1 MDHRNL
7 DKAMEIFACL
17 ITGETVGK
25 ENHRELYEAYSS
37 QAEVYDI
44 LDAVLKKSN
53 LRLYEYRN
61 TLYITAGDE
70 NRVFGYTNDELKKA
84 IGLRLNRELFLAY
97 LIIYDVMT
105 LFYETTSGE
114 AALTYVKTD
123 MVIESTTA
131 LLSGVMA
138 RLETIVQNDIEE
150 NSFRTLALLWDEL
163 PLMAEND
170 DISTLKAAR
179 GSKTGFIK
187 LVFNFLITQDLFV
200 ESAGKYYITDRM
212 RALVENYFDSCKGR
226 LYEVIEESRHGNAE
240 AAEKSTYSNT
250 AEAGQSR
257 YNSEDE
263 THRTRQDISVKED
276 EKNAAY

>member
-25 ENHRELYEAYSS
+25 DNHRDLYDAYSS

-53 LRLYEYRN
+53 LRLYEY
-61 TLYITAGDE
+61 
-70 NRVFGYTNDELKKA
+70 ELKKA

-114 AALTYVKTD
+114 AALAYVKTD
-123 MVIESTTA
+123 MVIESTTS

-138 RLETIVQNDIEE
+138 RLESIVQNDIEE

-187 LVFNFLITQDLFV
+187 LVFNFLISQDLFA

-212 RALVENYFDSCKGR
+212 RALIENYYDSCKGR
-226 LYEVIEESRHGNAE
+226 LYEVIEQSYRGNTE
-240 AAEKSTYSNT
+240 E
-250 AEAGQSR
+250 
-257 YNSEDE
+257 
-263 THRTRQDISVKED
+263 V

>member
-1 MDHRNL
+1 
-7 DKAMEIFACL
+7 
-17 ITGETVGK
+17 
-25 ENHRELYEAYSS
+25 
-37 QAEVYDI
+37 
-44 LDAVLKKSN
+44 
-53 LRLYEYRN
+53 
-61 TLYITAGDE
+61 
-70 NRVFGYTNDELKKA
+70 
-84 IGLRLNRELFLAY
+84 
-97 LIIYDVMT
+97 MT

-179 GSKTGFIK
+179 
-187 LVFNFLITQDLFV
+187 
-200 ESAGKYYITDRM
+200 AGKYYITDRM

-226 LYEVIEESRHGNAE
+226 LYEVIE
-240 AAEKSTYSNT
+240 
-250 AEAGQSR
+250 QSR
-257 YNSEDE
+257 RGNTENVERKRQGDVKEPVQDRNSKTEEDE
-263 THRTRQDISVKED
+263 E
-276 EKNAAY
+276 NAAY

>member
-7 DKAMEIFACL
+7 DKAMEIFACV
-17 ITGETVGK
+17 ITGETVGR
-25 ENHRELYEAYSS
+25 ENHRDLYEAYSS

-53 LRLYEYRN
+53 LRLYEYHN
-61 TLYITAGDE
+61 TLYVTAGDE

-138 RLETIVQNDIEE
+138 RLETIVQNDI
-150 NSFRTLALLWDEL
+150 R
-163 PLMAEND
+163 
-170 DISTLKAAR
+170 
-179 GSKTGFIK
+179 KTVSEHWHYCG
-187 LVFNFLITQDLFV
+187 
-200 ESAGKYYITDRM
+200 M
-212 RALVENYFDSCKGR
+212 SC
-226 LYEVIEESRHGNAE
+226 L
-240 AAEKSTYSNT
+240 
-250 AEAGQSR
+250 
-257 YNSEDE
+257 
-263 THRTRQDISVKED
+263 
-276 EKNAAY
+276 

>member
-25 ENHRELYEAYSS
+25 DNHRDLYDAYSS

-61 TLYITAGDE
+61 TLYVTAGDE

-114 AALTYVKTD
+114 AALAYVKTD
-123 MVIESTTA
+123 MVIESTTS

-138 RLETIVQNDIEE
+138 RFESIVQNDIEE

-187 LVFNFLITQDLFV
+187 LVFNFLISQDLFA

-212 RALVENYFDSCKGR
+212 RALIENYYDSCKGR
-226 LYEVIEESRHGNAE
+226 LYEVIEQSCRGNTE
-240 AAEKSTYSNT
+240 E
-250 AEAGQSR
+250 
-257 YNSEDE
+257 
-263 THRTRQDISVKED
+263 V

>member
-17 ITGETVGK
+17 ITGETVGRK
-25 ENHRELYEAYSS
+25 NHRDLYEAYSS

-53 LRLYEYRN
+53 LRLYEYHN
-61 TLYITAGDE
+61 TLYVTAGDE

-84 IGLRLNRELFLAY
+84 IGLRLNRELFLAD
-97 LIIYDVMT
+97 LTIYAVMT
-105 LFYETTSGE
+105 LYYETTSGE

-179 GSKTGFIK
+179 GSKTGFVK
-187 LVFNFLITQDLFV
+187 LVFNFLITQALFV

-226 LYEVIEESRHGNAE
+226 LYEVIE
-240 AAEKSTYSNT
+240 
-250 AEAGQSR
+250 QSR
-257 YNSEDE
+257 RGNMENIERKRQGDVKEPVQDRNSKTEEDE
-263 THRTRQDISVKED
+263 E
-276 EKNAAY
+276 NAAY

>member
-17 ITGETVGK
+17 ITGETVGR
-25 ENHRELYEAYSS
+25 ENHRDLYEAYSS

-53 LRLYEYRN
+53 LRLYEYHN
-61 TLYITAGDE
+61 TLYVTAGDE

-97 LIIYDVMT
+97 LIIYDVMA

-179 GSKTGFIK
+179 GSKTGFVK
-187 LVFNFLITQDLFV
+187 LVFNFLITQALFV

-226 LYEVIEESRHGNAE
+226 LYEVIE
-240 AAEKSTYSNT
+240 
-250 AEAGQSR
+250 QSR
-257 YNSEDE
+257 RGNMENIERKRQGDVKEPVQDRNSKTEEDE
-263 THRTRQDISVKED
+263 E
-276 EKNAAY
+276 NAAY

>member
-17 ITGETVGK
+17 ITGETVGR
-25 ENHRELYEAYSS
+25 ENHRDLYEAYSS

-53 LRLYEYRN
+53 LRLYEYHN
-61 TLYITAGDE
+61 TLYVTAGDE

-179 GSKTGFIK
+179 GSKTGFVK
-187 LVFNFLITQDLFV
+187 LVFNFLITQALFV

-226 LYEVIEESRHGNAE
+226 LYEVIE
-240 AAEKSTYSNT
+240 
-250 AEAGQSR
+250 QSR
-257 YNSEDE
+257 RGNMENIERKRQGDVKEPVQDRNSKTEEDE
-263 THRTRQDISVKED
+263 E
-276 EKNAAY
+276 NAAYKQSACQ

>member
-1 MDHRNL
+1 MN
-7 DKAMEIFACL
+7 
-17 ITGETVGK
+17 
-25 ENHRELYEAYSS
+25 S
-37 QAEVYDI
+37 
-44 LDAVLKKSN
+44 
-53 LRLYEYRN
+53 
-61 TLYITAGDE
+61 
-70 NRVFGYTNDELKKA
+70 
-84 IGLRLNRELFLAY
+84 ELFLAY

-114 AALTYVKTD
+114 AALAYVKTD
-123 MVIESTTA
+123 MVIESTTS

-138 RLETIVQNDIEE
+138 RLESIVQNDIEE

-187 LVFNFLITQDLFV
+187 LVFNFLISQDLFA

-212 RALVENYFDSCKGR
+212 RALIENYYDSCKGR
-226 LYEVIEESRHGNAE
+226 LYEVIEQSCRGNTE
-240 AAEKSTYSNT
+240 E
-250 AEAGQSR
+250 
-257 YNSEDE
+257 
-263 THRTRQDISVKED
+263 V

>member
-17 ITGETVGK
+17 ITGETVGR
-25 ENHRELYEAYSS
+25 ENHRDLYEAYSS

-53 LRLYEYRN
+53 LRLY
-61 TLYITAGDE
+61 E

-179 GSKTGFIK
+179 GSKTGFVK
-187 LVFNFLITQDLFV
+187 LVFNFLITQALFV

-226 LYEVIEESRHGNAE
+226 LYEVIE
-240 AAEKSTYSNT
+240 
-250 AEAGQSR
+250 QSR
-257 YNSEDE
+257 RGNMENIERKRQGDVKEPVQDRNSKTEEDE
-263 THRTRQDISVKED
+263 E
-276 EKNAAY
+276 NAAY

>member
-1 MDHRNL
+1 M
-7 DKAMEIFACL
+7 
-17 ITGETVGK
+17 
-25 ENHRELYEAYSS
+25 
-37 QAEVYDI
+37 
-44 LDAVLKKSN
+44 KKSN

-61 TLYITAGDE
+61 TLYVTAGDE

-97 LIIYDVMT
+97 LIIYDVMI

-114 AALTYVKTD
+114 AALAYVKTD
-123 MVIESTTA
+123 MVIESTTS

-138 RLETIVQNDIEE
+138 RLESIVQNDIEE

-187 LVFNFLITQDLFV
+187 LVFNFLISQDLFA

-212 RALVENYFDSCKGR
+212 RALIENYYDSCKGR
-226 LYEVIEESRHGNAE
+226 LYEVIEQSCRGNTE
-240 AAEKSTYSNT
+240 E
-250 AEAGQSR
+250 
-257 YNSEDE
+257 
-263 THRTRQDISVKED
+263 V

>member
-25 ENHRELYEAYSS
+25 DNHRDLYDAYSS

-61 TLYITAGDE
+61 TLYVTAGDE

-97 LIIYDVMT
+97 LIIYDVMI

-114 AALTYVKTD
+114 AALAYVKTD
-123 MVIESTTA
+123 MVIESTTS

-138 RLETIVQNDIEE
+138 RLESIVQNDIEE

-179 GSKTGFIK
+179 GSKTGFRISWQI
-187 LVFNFLITQDLFV
+187 L
-200 ESAGKYYITDRM
+200 YYRQNEGTDRE
-212 RALVENYFDSCKGR
+212 L
-226 LYEVIEESRHGNAE
+226 L
-240 AAEKSTYSNT
+240 
-250 AEAGQSR
+250 
-257 YNSEDE
+257 
-263 THRTRQDISVKED
+263 
-276 EKNAAY
+276 

>member
-17 ITGETVGK
+17 ITGETVGR
-25 ENHRELYEAYSS
+25 ENHRDLYEAYSS

-53 LRLYEYRN
+53 LRLYEYHN
-61 TLYITAGDE
+61 TLYVTAGDE

-179 GSKTGFIK
+179 GLS
-187 LVFNFLITQDLFV
+187 LIH
-200 ESAGKYYITDRM
+200 I
-212 RALVENYFDSCKGR
+212 
-226 LYEVIEESRHGNAE
+226 
-240 AAEKSTYSNT
+240 
-250 AEAGQSR
+250 
-257 YNSEDE
+257 
-263 THRTRQDISVKED
+263 
-276 EKNAAY
+276 

>member
-17 ITGETVGK
+17 ITGETVGR
-25 ENHRELYEAYSS
+25 ENHRDLYEAYSS

-53 LRLYEYRN
+53 LRLYEYHN
-61 TLYITAGDE
+61 TLYVTAGDE

-179 GSKTGFIK
+179 GVQNRFCQAGIQFS
-187 LVFNFLITQDLFV
+187 DHAALFV
-200 ESAGKYYITDRM
+200 ESAGQILYNGQNA
-212 RALVENYFDSCKGR
+212 ALVENYLTAAKDGCMKSLNRAGGAIWRTLRENGR
-226 LYEVIEESRHGNAE
+226 VM
-240 AAEKSTYSNT
+240 
-250 AEAGQSR
+250 
-257 YNSEDE
+257 
-263 THRTRQDISVKED
+263 
-276 EKNAAY
+276 

>member
-25 ENHRELYEAYSS
+25 DNHRDLYDAYSS
-37 QAEVYDI
+37 QAEVY
-44 LDAVLKKSN
+44 DAVLKKSN

-61 TLYITAGDE
+61 TLYVTAGDE

-114 AALTYVKTD
+114 AALAYVKTD
-123 MVIESTTA
+123 MVIESTTS

-138 RLETIVQNDIEE
+138 RLESIVQN
-150 NSFRTLALLWDEL
+150 FR
-163 PLMAEND
+163 
-170 DISTLKAAR
+170 
-179 GSKTGFIK
+179 
-187 LVFNFLITQDLFV
+187 
-200 ESAGKYYITDRM
+200 
-212 RALVENYFDSCKGR
+212 
-226 LYEVIEESRHGNAE
+226 
-240 AAEKSTYSNT
+240 
-250 AEAGQSR
+250 
-257 YNSEDE
+257 
-263 THRTRQDISVKED
+263 
-276 EKNAAY
+276 

>member
-17 ITGETVGK
+17 ITGETVGR
-25 ENHRELYEAYSS
+25 ENHRDLYEAYSS

-53 LRLYEYRN
+53 NLRLYEYHN
-61 TLYITAGDE
+61 TLYVTAGDE

-187 LVFNFLITQDLFV
+187 LVFNFLITQALFV

-226 LYEVIEESRHGNAE
+226 LYEVIE
-240 AAEKSTYSNT
+240 
-250 AEAGQSR
+250 QSR
-257 YNSEDE
+257 RGNMENIERKRQGDVKEPVQDRNSKTEEDE
-263 THRTRQDISVKED
+263 E
-276 EKNAAY
+276 NAAY